1 MCCFFL
7 SLNPCQN
14 NTREKV
20 QRGGAPW
27 AWPPGRFTAPARQL
41 HSACLCPPPLPTP
54 KWHRPQLQPGRQPL
68 PALEWKSWPCWDH
81 AGTPAKPKHL
91 LTSSC
96 LCPPP
101 SWLPGQ
107 LTSQLPVFL
116 TPLQKE
122 QAHSYWSNKTSSA
135 SPSPKAEGIVVK
147 FAPIALI

>member
-27 AWPPGRFTAPARQL
+27 AWPPGHFRAPARQL

-54 KWHRPQLQPGRQPL
+54 EGTGHSFSRGGSRCPLSNGNRGPAETMLAPQPSQ
-68 PALEWKSWPCWDH
+68 
-81 AGTPAKPKHL
+81 KHP

-107 LTSQLPVFL
+107 VTSQLPVFL

-135 SPSPKAEGIVVK
+135 FPSPKAEGIVVK